1 MSRRTRAAGFG
12 VAALCCAGLSAA
24 ATGGYRGEAA
34 AQLGP
39 LRPVV
44 VTKADLEAGRE
55 LRGRAALDALSVR
68 RVPTRFVSPDALAEP
83 SEALGRAPASR
94 VPAGSYLLAS
104 QLRLPGGDRG
114 GRRRTL
120 DPGRHPVE
128 ISVTGAEALAA
139 TGRNPEG
146 ARVDVIVTT
155 EPNAGGGPG
164 RTYVAVERV
173 ELLSLRQGV
182 GEAAGADAPT
192 FGGGWTA
199 TLALRRSQA
208 VRLIQAESFARQV
221 RLIPS

>member
-1 MSRRTRAAGFG
+1 VSRRGRALGFG
-12 VAALCCAGLSAA
+12 FAALCCAGLSAA

-44 VTKADLEAGRE
+44 VTQADLQAGRE
-55 LRGRAALDALSVR
+55 LRGRAALDALEVR

-83 SEALGRAPASR
+83 NQALGRAPAAR

-104 QLRLPGGDRG
+104 QLRLPGG
-114 GRRRTL
+114 GRRGKPRTL

-128 ISVTGAEALAA
+128 ISVAGADALAVD
-139 TGRNPEG
+139 GRNPEG
-146 ARVDVIVTT
+146 AEVDVIVTT

-164 RTYVAVERV
+164 RTYVAAEGV
-173 ELLSLRQGV
+173 ELLALRQG
-182 GEAAGADAPT
+182 AAEADADTPT
-192 FGGGWTA
+192 FGAGWTA

-221 RLIPS
+221 RLLPS